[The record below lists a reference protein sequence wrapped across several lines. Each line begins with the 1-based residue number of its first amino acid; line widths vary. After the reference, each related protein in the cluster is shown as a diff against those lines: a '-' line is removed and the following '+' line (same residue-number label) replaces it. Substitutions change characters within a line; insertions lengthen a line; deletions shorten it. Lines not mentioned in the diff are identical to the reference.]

1 MGRNP
6 AINNLAVK
14 YLDEK
19 ALNFAGFAGRKK
31 GRP

>member
-14 YLDEK
+14 YLDDK
-19 ALNFAGFAGRKK
+19 ALNFAGFAGQEK
-31 GRP
+31 GHP